1 MPTKYV
7 NKVVVNGNVKIDL
20 TGDTVDPDSLIEGI
34 KAHDNTGAVIVGT
47 LAVRSIDDLQIS
59 PGYIIIPP
67 GVYPSG
73 VLIDTTYTYAIEP
86 NFEFPFSN
94 ESLTQKLIDMGRV
107 REL

>member
-34 KAHDNTGAVIVGT
+34 KAHDNAGAVIVGT

-67 GVYPSG
+67 GVYPKG

-94 ESLTQKLIDMGRV
+94 DSLTQKLIDMGRV

>member
-1 MPTKYV
+1 MPGSYI
-7 NKVVVNGNVKIDL
+7 NKVIVNGDVKIDL
-20 TGDTVDPDSLIEGI
+20 SSDTVDPDSLIEGVT
-34 KAHDNTGAVIVGT
+34 AHDGSGAIIVGT

-59 PGYIIIPP
+59 PGYIIVPP

>member
-20 TGDTVDPDSLIEGI
+20 TKDTVDPDSLIEGV

-47 LAVRSIDDLQIS
+47 LSVRSIDDLQIS

-94 ESLTQKLIDMGRV
+94 ESLTQTLIDMGRV

>member
-7 NKVVVNGNVKIDL
+7 NKIVVNGNVKIDL
-20 TGDTVDPDSLIEGI
+20 TKDTVDPDSLIEGV

-73 VLIDTTYTYAIEP
+73 ALIDTTYTYAIEP

>member
-1 MPTKYV
+1 MAKHV
-7 NKVVVNGNVKIDL
+7 KKVIVNGIARLDL
-20 TGDTVDPDSLIEGI
+20 TSDTVDPDRLIEGTQ
-34 KAHDNTGAVIVGT
+34 AHDSSGAVILGT
-47 LAVRSIDDLQIS
+47 LSIRSIDDLQIS
-59 PGYIIIPP
+59 PGYIIVPP
-67 GVYPSG
+67 GVYPKG

>member
-1 MPTKYV
+1 MANHV
-7 NKVVVNGNVKIDL
+7 NKVVVNGVVRLDL
-20 TGDTVDPDSLIEGI
+20 TSDTVDPDSLVEGVQ
-34 KAHDNTGAVIVGT
+34 AHDNSGAVILGT
-47 LAVRSIDDLQIS
+47 LSVRSIDDLQIS

-67 GVYPSG
+67 GVYPKG
-73 VLIDTTYTYAIEP
+73 VLIDSTYTYAIEP

>member
-1 MPTKYV
+1 MPKQV
-7 NKVVVNGNVKIDL
+7 NKVVVNGVVKLDL
-20 TGDTVDPDSLIEGI
+20 TGDTVDPESLIEGVT
-34 KAHDNTGAVIVGT
+34 AHDNSGSVILGT
-47 LAVRSIDDLQIS
+47 LSVRSIDDLQIS

>member
-1 MPTKYV
+1 MPKQV
-7 NKVVVNGNVKIDL
+7 NKVVVNGVVKLDL
-20 TGDTVDPDSLIEGI
+20 TGDTVDQDSLIEGVT
-34 KAHDNTGAVIVGT
+34 AHDNSGAVILGT
-47 LAVRSIDDLQIS
+47 LSVRSIDDLQIS
-59 PGYIIIPP
+59 PGYIIVPP